1 MQSRPVLITIP
12 ITYSGHRLENILF
25 SLSEFNARARHTS
38 RHITLWITFHWLD
51 VKTQVVLITTK
62 YFCKLKIFL
71 NSKYIQLS
79 ICESDAT
86 CCCILHLILN
96 MLQAGIIDWQRE
108 DMEVLS
114 IGDIGN
120 IRMTNRNLEY
130 DCASIWGPAGVE
142 EKQIRI

>member
-1 MQSRPVLITIP
+1 
-12 ITYSGHRLENILF
+12 
-25 SLSEFNARARHTS
+25 
-38 RHITLWITFHWLD
+38 
-51 VKTQVVLITTK
+51 
-62 YFCKLKIFL
+62 
-71 NSKYIQLS
+71 
-79 ICESDAT
+79 
-86 CCCILHLILN
+86 

-108 DMEVLS
+108 DTEVLS

>member
-1 MQSRPVLITIP
+1 MR
-12 ITYSGHRLENILF
+12 
-25 SLSEFNARARHTS
+25 
-38 RHITLWITFHWLD
+38 
-51 VKTQVVLITTK
+51 
-62 YFCKLKIFL
+62 
-71 NSKYIQLS
+71 
-79 ICESDAT
+79 
-86 CCCILHLILN
+86 CCIMHLILN

-108 DMEVLS
+108 DTEVLS